1 MLTMRMTAAASP
13 VDDVGEV
20 PPPPA
25 SPGALA
31 RVVPLQREEKEKE
44 EEDDDDEEAPEPPA
58 PGRALTS
65 SADDSAVVKEAV
77 VEAEGVVLPV
87 HTRTPSYER
96 TVRRAELV
104 DEGDGNVRRRRAR
117 ARAWCVRARASLH
130 DPSLFDCAR
139 APCGARSLDLPP
151 SASVRV
157 PSAAVCHS
165 HCDSHCDKSLS
176 QSLSQSLS
184 RSL

>member
-1 MLTMRMTAAASP
+1 MITMMRMTAAASP

-31 RVVPLQREEKEKE
+31 RVVPLLREEKEKE
-44 EEDDDDEEAPEPPA
+44 EEDEDEDEEEAPEPPA

-65 SADDSAVVKEAV
+65 SADGSAVVTEAV

-87 HTRTPSYER
+87 QTRTPSYER

-104 DEGDGNVRRRRAR
+104 DEGDGNVRRRRRRAR
-117 ARAWCVRARASLH
+117 ARARCGAAWRSCRARAWLH

-139 APCGARSLDLPP
+139 APCGGAIAR
-151 SASVRV
+151 
-157 PSAAVCHS
+157 SAAVCE
-165 HCDSHCDKSLS
+165 C
-176 QSLSQSLS
+176 QSAISGGVPQ
-184 RSL
+184 

>member
-44 EEDDDDEEAPEPPA
+44 EEDDDDEAPEPPA
-58 PGRALTS
+58 LGRALTS

-139 APCGARSLDLPP
+139 APCGGTIAR
-151 SASVRV
+151 
-157 PSAAVCHS
+157 SAAVCECQS
-165 HCDSHCDKSLS
+165 AISGGVP
-176 QSLSQSLS
+176 QSL
-184 RSL
+184 